1 MSVDLEDPI
10 IAAPSS
16 PCIAAERR
24 QKTEILHSVGVVS
37 PISTNDIHRKI
48 SSKQENWGE
57 GQRGGA

>member
-37 PISTNDIHRKI
+37 PISTNDI
-48 SSKQENWGE
+48 SGKQENWGE